1 MLKKA
6 LFLDKDGV
14 INHNFGYVHKP
25 EKTIY
30 LKGLEKILRLASI
43 NDYLKIIITNQAGIG
58 RGYYTELEFKNYMR
72 WLRNDLKENFN
83 YTFDIYFYC
92 PHHPSKALGKYL
104 KNCECRKPGSLMFE
118 NAINKFKINPNES
131 IMIGDNPTDLIPAKN
146 VGIKKLFLLNNK
158 NEIFDEAININYLSE
173 INESYFK

>member
-1 MLKKA
+1 
-6 LFLDKDGV
+6 
-14 INHNFGYVHKP
+14 
-25 EKTIY
+25 
-30 LKGLEKILRLASI
+30 
-43 NDYLKIIITNQAGIG
+43 
-58 RGYYTELEFKNYMR
+58 
-72 WLRNDLKENFN
+72 
-83 YTFDIYFYC
+83 
-92 PHHPSKALGKYL
+92 
-104 KNCECRKPGSLMFE
+104 CECRKPGSLMFE